1 MATTQIVLS
10 SVGATFNGIN
20 AIIRV
25 VQFGLAIRD
34 VLEAARTFVRLVERV
49 EKDVEHALCCRI
61 DCEAALDN
69 SPPEYEE
76 WITDSINDTLRAL
89 EELGGMMLREA
100 DKHSTLSPSPSPS
113 SSSSSF
119 SSPGSKRAP
128 TPTPGS
134 KGLPW
139 SSQLQ
144 SQHGSSGGRGDGG
157 DWDDFGRRLWFVLR
171 DHDRLKDQ
179 EMSLSYSHA
188 TLLSAL
194 NAMHMMIFRSGGR
207 ADEDAA
213 SKPSFAHGRLTRAG
227 SRPKLPSSQRPSS
240 SSADNLLHLPR
251 GVSSEDAAPPYS
263 PLDPLSVGTGE
274 VSVQTGAYFFP
285 CLFPVS
291 TLEFFFFFFLNSRG
305 HVNVLTFMLP
315 VILYSYI

>member
-1 MATTQIVLS
+1 MATAQIVFS
-10 SVGATFNGIN
+10 SVGATFSGIN

-25 VQFGLAIRD
+25 VQFSLAIRD
-34 VLEAARTFVRLVERV
+34 VPEAARTFVRLVERV

-89 EELGGMMLREA
+89 DELGGMMLREA
-100 DKHSTLSPSPSPS
+100 DKHSTLSSSPSPSPSPSPS

-119 SSPGSKRAP
+119 PSPGSKRAP
-128 TPTPGS
+128 TPKPGS

-144 SQHGSSGGRGDGG
+144 SQPGSSGGRSDGG
-157 DWDDFGRRLWFVLR
+157 WDDFSRRIWFVLR

-194 NAMHMMIFRSGGR
+194 SAMHMMIFRSGGR
-207 ADEDAA
+207 TDENAA

-240 SSADNLLHLPR
+240 SSADNLLHLLR
-251 GVSSEDAAPPYS
+251 GVSSEDAVPPYS

-274 VSVQTGAYFFP
+274 VSVQTGAYLFP
-285 CLFPVS
+285 SLFPVS
-291 TLEFFFFFFLNSRG
+291 TLEYFFFNIRG
-305 HVNVLTFMLP
+305 HVNVLTLMLP
-315 VILYSYI
+315 ALLHS